1 MSTRTLLFGEAE
13 QSFAFDDVAERPV
26 PSLLRG
32 FSAPVKLS
40 GVPLAQLQFLAAHDT
55 DPFVRWESGQQYAT
69 HLLLA
74 MAAAWRRGETPVLDQ
89 GLIDALAATLRDADA
104 DPAFAAEALAL
115 PGEAFLADQ
124 MAVADVDAIHAVRD
138 SARTAIGRALRA
150 ELRATYERLT
160 DTGPYQ
166 HRWRRDRPAC
176 AAQCLPRLSRGGRRA
191 PTGSRGRRRSSM
203 RDRT

>member
-1 MSTRTLLFGEAE
+1 M
-13 QSFAFDDVAERPV
+13 

-40 GVPLAQLQFLAAHDT
+40 GVPLAQLRFLAAHDT

-74 MAAAWRRGETPVLDQ
+74 MAAAWRRGETPTLDQ
-89 GLIDALAATLRDADA
+89 GLIDALAVTLRDADA

-124 MAVADVDAIHAVRD
+124 MAVVGCRCDPCGA
-138 SARTAIGRALRA
+138 
-150 ELRATYERLT
+150 
-160 DTGPYQ
+160 
-166 HRWRRDRPAC
+166 
-176 AAQCLPRLSRGGRRA
+176 RRA
-191 PTGSRGRRRSSM
+191 RARRSAGRCGTNCARPMSG
-203 RDRT
+203 